1 MIPEKVVKYMQSF
14 GMSDRIK
21 EFETSSATVA
31 LAAAAIGTQ
40 PQRIAKTLAFKKDDG
55 CILISAAGDM
65 KIDNAKFK
73 AAFGMKAKMLTPE
86 ETLLFTGYAVGGVCP
101 FALPEGIE
109 VYLDESL
116 KRFETVFPAAGSG
129 NSAVELTCAELEQ
142 LSCASAWVNVCK
154 SNV

>member
-101 FALPEGIE
+101 FTITE
-109 VYLDESL
+109 Y
-116 KRFETVFPAAGSG
+116 FPSAP
-129 NSAVELTCAELEQ
+129 NSASTFRQ
-142 LSCASAWVNVCK
+142 
-154 SNV
+154 